1 MKKLLQQWKK
11 LWRGQLQFGFAP
23 VTPLRFKS
31 QQPAVDID
39 MDMDKDMDAD
49 ANADANADV
58 SMNVDMDM
66 RRCCHRCHQLR
77 GFEAA
82 TAPSQPHL
90 HRGLPL
96 QLLLLLFLLL
106 LRCGLDQNVPGAF
119 QLMLRRLCNRVWHLA
134 LMARAYSKQSTR
146 RRRSSSGQCRDETKQ
161 QPQLH
166 GITYLRSTLKIFIS
180 PVENEIKEKSRK

>member
-1 MKKLLQQWKK
+1 MQKATKRRAGQTKELLQQWKK

-49 ANADANADV
+49 ANADV
-58 SMNVDMDM
+58 SMNADMAM
-66 RRCCHRCHQLR
+66 GRCCHRCHQLR

-82 TAPSQPHL
+82 SAPLPPIAAIRPHL
-90 HRGLPL
+90 HRRLPL
-96 QLLLLLFLLL
+96 QLLLLLLLRPL

-146 RRRSSSGQCRDETKQ
+146 RRRSWAAKR
-161 QPQLH
+161 
-166 GITYLRSTLKIFIS
+166 
-180 PVENEIKEKSRK
+180 